1 MYQTVRSVKQRGIS
15 NGKFGRCPPGR
26 LFIDRWGNYDK
37 KDQDAPEDLLG
48 SFHQLSGGIDLFY
61 VFSDG
66 FGRSGHE
73 EYAYNLILFKEIKR
87 FYKYRELLGMRSFL
101 LNTVGNVICFMPFG
115 FILPIISRRGKKWYN
130 TFLLSFLMSFG
141 IETIQLIFK
150 VGSFDVDDMFL
161 NTLGGIAGYICV
173 CMAKGVRRMASG
185 ASDR

>member
-1 MYQTVRSVKQRGIS
+1 
-15 NGKFGRCPPGR
+15 
-26 LFIDRWGNYDK
+26 
-37 KDQDAPEDLLG
+37 
-48 SFHQLSGGIDLFY
+48 
-61 VFSDG
+61 
-66 FGRSGHE
+66 
-73 EYAYNLILFKEIKR
+73 
-87 FYKYRELLGMRSFL
+87 
-101 LNTVGNVICFMPFG
+101 MPFG

>member
-1 MYQTVRSVKQRGIS
+1 MENSGAVLGDGCLLIDGEYMIKKTRLHQKVCWI
-15 NGKFGRCPPGR
+15 
-26 LFIDRWGNYDK
+26 LFISY
-37 KDQDAPEDLLG
+37 LVVLTY
-48 SFHQLSGGIDLFY
+48 FMF
-61 VFSDG
+61 FSDG

-73 EYAYNLILFKEIKR
+73 EYAYNLVLFKEIKR

-101 LNTVGNVICFMPFG
+101 LNTLGNVICFMPFG
-115 FILPIISRRGKKWYN
+115 FILPIISRRGSKWYN

-173 CMAKGVRRMASG
+173 CIVKGVRRMAIG

>member
-1 MYQTVRSVKQRGIS
+1 M
-15 NGKFGRCPPGR
+15 
-26 LFIDRWGNYDK
+26 
-37 KDQDAPEDLLG
+37 LG

>member
-1 MYQTVRSVKQRGIS
+1 
-15 NGKFGRCPPGR
+15 
-26 LFIDRWGNYDK
+26 
-37 KDQDAPEDLLG
+37 
-48 SFHQLSGGIDLFY
+48 
-61 VFSDG
+61 
-66 FGRSGHE
+66 
-73 EYAYNLILFKEIKR
+73 
-87 FYKYRELLGMRSFL
+87 MRSFL

-115 FILPIISRRGKKWYN
+115 FILPIIRRRGKKWYN